1 MKKIFVQILIL
12 STIFTFGQEITTIKV
27 AVPNK
32 TDEVFITGNQ
42 ISLGNQQSNK
52 IKTNRISDYKE
63 KLYQHF
69 NFYQPRQE
77 LKIKSISLKIKNF

>member
-32 TDEVFITGNQ
+32 TDEVLITGNQ
-42 ISLGNQQSNK
+42 ISLGNW
-52 IKTNRISDYKE
+52 
-63 KLYQHF
+63 
-69 NFYQPRQE
+69 
-77 LKIKSISLKIKNF
+77 